1 MLVRLVLAVLLAT
14 LAAPALAE
22 ARPPLPDRYVLPDPA
37 TQFPEGVAYDERSN
51 RYFVSSQSNGAILT
65 GKLKDP
71 AARLLSP
78 PGADGRTNA
87 NGLDTDRKGRLWVAT
102 GQQARVYVL
111 DSGDGS
117 LVRWFSLRT
126 GSYANDVGI
135 TRRHGVFITDS
146 LQPIL
151 WRIDSREASAG
162 APGAAEPWLDL
173 TTTPVV
179 YGTGFNFNGIEA
191 THDGRYLLAVQ
202 SNTGQLWR
210 ISTRTKRVREVDLG
224 GARLQ
229 AGDGLV
235 LRGHHLWAVQ
245 NSLGQITEVRLDHR
259 FRSGAVVGT
268 TTDPS
273 FRFPTTADIAH
284 GRMLVVNSQFNRRG
298 AGLPPELPFT
308 LSSIPVP

>member
-1 MLVRLVLAVLLAT
+1 VLARLVIAVLLAL
-14 LAAPALAE
+14 LAAPAVAV
-22 ARPPLPDRYVLPDPA
+22 ARPPHPDAYVLPEP
-37 TQFPEGVAYDERSN
+37 TLFPEGVAYDEHSK
-51 RYFVSSQSNGAILT
+51 RYFVSSQSNGALLT
-65 GKLKDP
+65 GDLREP

-78 PGADGRTNA
+78 PGADGRVNA

-102 GQQARVYVL
+102 GQLARVYVQ
-111 DSGDGS
+111 DAEDGG
-117 LVRWFSLRT
+117 LIRWFSLGA
-126 GSYANDVGI
+126 GSYANDVGV
-135 TRRHGVFITDS
+135 TRRATYITDS
-146 LQPIL
+146 FKPVL
-151 WRIDSREASAG
+151 WRIDAHAATPG

-191 THDGRYLLAVQ
+191 TRDGRHLLAVQ
-202 SNTGQLWR
+202 TNTGQLWR
-210 ISTRTKRVREVDLG
+210 IDTRTKRVREVDLG

-245 NSLGQITEVRLDHR
+245 NSLGQITEVRLGR
-259 FRSGAVVGT
+259 RYRRGIVVGT

-273 FRFPTTADIAH
+273 FRFPTTADIAK
-284 GRMLVVNSQFNRRG
+284 GRMLVVNSQFNRRT
-298 AGLPPELPFT
+298 AMLPPELPFT